1 MYIDKIKAM
10 HEQFGISFNSLD
22 YFSVDEK
29 HFRTAAM
36 LEEVSEFLTSQK
48 PEDEL
53 DAMVDLVV
61 FALGTV
67 ERMGHSDVF
76 EEAFNRVMASNMSK
90 TLGPNQKRGSFSL
103 DLQKP
108 ADFKPADL
116 SDLVEK

>member
-10 HEQFGISFNSLD
+10 HDKFGISFNHLGD
-22 YFSVDEK
+22 FSVQEK
-29 HFRTAAM
+29 HFRTSAM
-36 LEEVSEFLTSQK
+36 LEEVSEFLTADK

-67 ERMGHSDVF
+67 ERMGHADVF
-76 EEAFNRVMASNMSK
+76 EEAYSRVMASNMSK